1 MEINVSGQYSI
12 TLNQIL
18 KQLRYK
24 EITLDEYLMKCAYW
38 GMKSLDDI
46 YFMSLPSRS
55 SSVRDYESLPR
66 YKRDKLTDDFYNDN
80 PEITQYYNRVNWVN
94 LQNSTSLFK
103 LESIKKYMPE
113 SDTVNHRKL
122 DMKINDFKMKM
133 EGF

>member
-1 MEINVSGQYSI
+1 MEINVSGKYST

-80 PEITQYYNRVNWVN
+80 PEITQYFDRVNWIN
-94 LQNSTSLFK
+94 LQNKTSLFK
-103 LESIKKYMPE
+103 LESIKKHIPE
-113 SDTVNHRKL
+113 SDVASHRKL
-122 DMKINDFKMKM
+122 DMKINDFMMKM
-133 EGF
+133 DGF